1 MTISEHVTD
10 FYGKPV
16 IPFQPGE
23 PIDAANALRIA
34 IDYDEQQEGKRL
46 SDLLEALL
54 DTPGSV
60 HIEALV
66 VGPWDF
72 DSSHDSSNV
81 VAALVQAAP
90 RLPKLAAIF
99 LGEITFDEQEISWIQ
114 QSDVAPLLAA
124 YPRLRELRVRGGGGL
139 RFSSLA
145 HAELKHLVI
154 EAGGL
159 PREVVHAVGGADL
172 PELDHLEL
180 WLGTDN
186 YGGDAKVADLGSILD
201 GSRFPKLRYL
211 GLRNAQIADAVAAA
225 VAAAPILSRLRV
237 VDLSLG
243 VLGDEGGNALLGNGQ
258 VVSGL
263 ERLDLHHHYISPDV
277 QTKLAALRP
286 VMVDLH
292 DAKHGTDDDEHRY
305 CAVSE

>member
-1 MTISEHVTD
+1 MAIREHVTD
-10 FYGKPV
+10 FYGKTV
-16 IPFQPGE
+16 VPFQPGE

-34 IDYDEQQEGKRL
+34 VDYDEQQEGKKVTH
-46 SDLLEALL
+46 LLEALL

-60 HIEALV
+60 HIEALII
-66 VGPWDF
+66 GPWDF
-72 DSSHDSSNV
+72 DSSEDSSDV
-81 VAALVQAAP
+81 IAALVAAAP
-90 RLPKLAAIF
+90 RLPKLAAVF
-99 LGEITFDEQEISWIQ
+99 VGEITFDEQEISWIQ
-114 QSDVAPLLAA
+114 QSDVAPLLIA
-124 YPRLRELRVRGGGGL
+124 YPHLRELRVRGGGGL

-145 HAELKHLVI
+145 HRSLTHLVV

-159 PREVVHAVGGADL
+159 PREVVLAAGTADL

-186 YGGDAKVADLGSILD
+186 YGGNAKAADLEPILE

-211 GLRNAQIADAVAAA
+211 GLRNAQMADSVAAA

-243 VLGDEGGNALLGNGQ
+243 ALGDEGAKALLASAGI
-258 VVSGL
+258 SRL

-277 QTKLAALRP
+277 QAKLAALRP
-286 VMVDLH
+286 VLVDLH
-292 DAKHGTDDDEHRY
+292 DGKHGTEDDDYRY

>member
-1 MTISEHVTD
+1 MTIREHVTD

-16 IPFQPGE
+16 VPFQPGE
-23 PIDAANALRIA
+23 PLDAANALRIA
-34 IDYDEQQEGKRL
+34 IDYDEQQEGKKL

-66 VGPWDF
+66 IGPWDF
-72 DSSHDSSNV
+72 DSSEDSSGV
-81 VAALVQAAP
+81 VAALVEAAP

-114 QSDVAPLLAA
+114 QSDIAPLLAA

-145 HAELKHLVI
+145 HTGLTRLVL

-159 PREVVHAVGGADL
+159 PRDVVCAVGAADL

-180 WLGTDN
+180 WLGSES
-186 YGGDAKVADLGSILD
+186 YGGDAKVQDLAPILD

-211 GLRNAQIADAVAAA
+211 GLRNAQSADSVAAA
-225 VAAAPILSRLRV
+225 VATAPILSRLRV

-243 VLGDEGGNALLGNGQ
+243 ALADEGAKALLASAH
-258 VVSGL
+258 VSRL

-277 QTKLAALRP
+277 QAKLAALRP
-286 VMVDLH
+286 VLVDLH
-292 DAKHGTDDDEHRY
+292 DGKHGTEDDEYRY